1 MNGLAAVMP
10 PISDREMKVV
20 DAARAFARDVIE
32 PNSGAWEEAGHV
44 PREAFR
50 EAARGLCRLA
60 VPESMRGHGLGMPA
74 MALVVEAL
82 AAACMASAFALTVH
96 NNLARGITRNAST
109 PQLERWLPGLIA
121 GEQIGAF
128 LLTEPQGGSDAAAMT
143 TTARRDGRGWR
154 LDGAKA
160 WVSNGA
166 TADLLSVYAQTDASA
181 GWRGIACF
189 IVEADAP
196 GVIREPAY
204 RLLGSHALGTGGFR
218 FERCHIGADDV
229 LVGPGE
235 GFKAALAGV
244 DFARITVAAMC
255 CGMLGRSLEVAME
268 HGAGRRTFG
277 KIGAGAP
284 SRPVTAGRRRHG
296 PRGRTTADRACRH
309 GAGRWNGPSYP
320 GRRPCQEVRHA
331 GGAQP
336 HRRLYAGH
344 GGKRLPHRIPTG
356 APLDRRQNG
365 AISGRHHGNSERRNR
380 PRHYPP
386 LPVGDR
392 ANRSLAGTVST
403 TARNLLGELFGKV
416 QRLTEVVT
424 LEADNQ
430 VLQPPFAKCRHVFRN
445 TPREARK
452 RQPPALGTWQFGS
465 KAIPRDK
472 TWRYRF
478 SSGLWARRLGVAV
491 HVRERLTK

>member
-10 PISDREMKVV
+10 PISNREMDVV
-20 DAARAFARDVIE
+20 AAARAFARDVIE
-32 PNSGAWEEAGHV
+32 PNAGAWEEAGQV

-50 EAARGLCRLA
+50 DAAARGLCRLT
-60 VPESMRGHGLGMPA
+60 VPESMHGYGLGMPA
-74 MALVVEAL
+74 MGLVVEAL

-96 NNLARGITRNAST
+96 NNLARGITRHASP

-166 TADLLSVYAQTDASA
+166 AADLLSVYAQTDPSA

-204 RLLGSHALGTGGFR
+204 RLLGGHALGTGAFR
-218 FERCHIGADDV
+218 FEGCRVGADDV

-255 CGMLGRSLEVAME
+255 CGMLGRSLDVAME

-277 KIGAGAP
+277 KSVLEHQAVQSLLADAATDLEAA
-284 SRPVTAGRRRHG
+284 RLLTA
-296 PRGRTTADRACRH
+296 
-309 GAGRWNGPSYP
+309 
-320 GRRPCQEVRHA
+320 HA
-331 GGAQP
+331 A
-336 HRRLYAGH
+336 
-344 GGKRLPHRIPTG
+344 TV
-356 APLDRRQNG
+356 LDDG
-365 AISGRHHGNSERRNR
+365 TGRHTVAAAHAKKFATRVALSHIADCMQAMGANGFRTDYPLARHLAAAKMAQYLDGTTEIQNVVIGRAITR
-380 PRHYPP
+380 PYLSAARQA
-386 LPVGDR
+386 GD
-392 ANRSLAGTVST
+392 
-403 TARNLLGELFGKV
+403 
-416 QRLTEVVT
+416 
-424 LEADNQ
+424 
-430 VLQPPFAKCRHVFRN
+430 
-445 TPREARK
+445 
-452 RQPPALGTWQFGS
+452 
-465 KAIPRDK
+465 
-472 TWRYRF
+472 
-478 SSGLWARRLGVAV
+478 
-491 HVRERLTK
+491 

>member
-1 MNGLAAVMP
+1 MNVLAAVMP
-10 PISDREMKVV
+10 PISNREMAVV
-20 DAARAFARDVIE
+20 AAARAFARDVVE
-32 PNSGAWEEAGHV
+32 PNAGAWEEAGHV

-50 EAARGLCRLA
+50 EAAARGLCRLT
-60 VPESMRGHGLGMPA
+60 VPESMHGHGLGMPA

-82 AAACMASAFALTVH
+82 AAVCMASAFALTVH
-96 NNLARGITRNAST
+96 NNLARGITRHASP

-143 TTARRDGRGWR
+143 TTAQRDGRGWR

-204 RLLGSHALGTGGFR
+204 RLLGGHALGTGGFR
-218 FERCHIGADDV
+218 FEGCRVGADDV

-255 CGMLGRSLEVAME
+255 CGMLGRSLDVALE

-277 KIGAGAP
+277 KSVLEHQAVQ
-284 SRPVTAGRRRHG
+284 SLL
-296 PRGRTTADRACRH
+296 ADA
-309 GAGRWNGPSYP
+309 ATDL
-320 GRRPCQEVRHA
+320 EA
-331 GGAQP
+331 A
-336 HRRLYAGH
+336 RL
-344 GGKRLPHRIPTG
+344 L
-356 APLDRRQNG
+356 
-365 AISGRHHGNSERRNR
+365 
-380 PRHYPP
+380 
-386 LPVGDR
+386 
-392 ANRSLAGTVST
+392 
-403 TARNLLGELFGKV
+403 TARAATVLDDGTDRHTLAAAHAKKFATRVALSRIADCMQAMGANGIRTDYPLA
-416 QRLTEVVT
+416 RHLTAAKMAQYLDGTTEIQNVVIG
-424 LEADNQ
+424 
-430 VLQPPFAKCRHVFRN
+430 R
-445 TPREARK
+445 
-452 RQPPALGTWQFGS
+452 
-465 KAIPRDK
+465 AITRPYLSVAGQ
-472 TWRYRF
+472 T
-478 SSGLWARRLGVAV
+478 SG
-491 HVRERLTK
+491 

>member
-10 PISDREMKVV
+10 PIPDREMKVV

-32 PNSGAWEEAGHV
+32 PNAGAWEEAGHV
-44 PREAFR
+44 SREAFQ
-50 EAARGLCRLA
+50 EAAARGLCRLT
-60 VPESMRGHGLGMPA
+60 VPESMHGHGLGMPA

-109 PQLERWLPGLIA
+109 PQLERWLPGLIT

-154 LDGAKA
+154 LDGAKG

-166 TADLLSVYAQTDASA
+166 TADLLSVYAQTDAST

-204 RLLGSHALGTGGFR
+204 RLLGGHALGTGGFR
-218 FERCHIGADDV
+218 FEGCHIGADDV

-235 GFKAALAGV
+235 GFKVALAGV

-277 KIGAGAP
+277 KSVLEHQAVQSLLADAATDLEAA
-284 SRPVTAGRRRHG
+284 RLLTA
-296 PRGRTTADRACRH
+296 
-309 GAGRWNGPSYP
+309 
-320 GRRPCQEVRHA
+320 HA
-331 GGAQP
+331 A
-336 HRRLYAGH
+336 
-344 GGKRLPHRIPTG
+344 TV
-356 APLDRRQNG
+356 LDDG
-365 AISGRHHGNSERRNR
+365 TGRHTLAAAHAKKFATRVALSRIADCMQAMGANGFRTEYPLARHLTAAKMAQYLDGTTEIQNVVIGRAITR
-380 PRHYPP
+380 PY
-386 LPVGDR
+386 L
-392 ANRSLAGTVST
+392 SGTGQT
-403 TARNLLGELFGKV
+403 GR
-416 QRLTEVVT
+416 
-424 LEADNQ
+424 
-430 VLQPPFAKCRHVFRN
+430 
-445 TPREARK
+445 
-452 RQPPALGTWQFGS
+452 
-465 KAIPRDK
+465 
-472 TWRYRF
+472 
-478 SSGLWARRLGVAV
+478 
-491 HVRERLTK
+491 

>member
-20 DAARAFARDVIE
+20 NAARAFARDVIE
-32 PNSGAWEEAGHV
+32 PNAAAWEAAGGV

-50 EAARGLCRLA
+50 EAAARGLCRLT
-60 VPESMRGHGLGMPA
+60 VPPSMHGHGLGMPA

-96 NNLARGITRNAST
+96 NNLARGITRNASA
-109 PQLERWLPGLIA
+109 PQRARWLPGLTT

-204 RLLGSHALGTGGFR
+204 RLLGGRALGTGAFR
-218 FERCHIGADDV
+218 FEGCRVNADDV

-235 GFKAALAGV
+235 GFKAALAGI

-255 CGMLGRSLEVAME
+255 CGMLGRSLEVAMA
-268 HGAGRRTFG
+268 HGATRRTFG
-277 KIGAGAP
+277 KPVLQHQAVQSLLADAATDLEAARLLTAHAAAVLDDGTGRHTLAAAHAKKFATRAALSRIADCMQAMGANGLRTDYPLARHLTAAKMAQYLDGTTEIQNVVIGRAIT
-284 SRPVTAGRRRHG
+284 RPYLSAVEH
-296 PRGRTTADRACRH
+296 ADR
-309 GAGRWNGPSYP
+309 
-320 GRRPCQEVRHA
+320 
-331 GGAQP
+331 
-336 HRRLYAGH
+336 
-344 GGKRLPHRIPTG
+344 
-356 APLDRRQNG
+356 
-365 AISGRHHGNSERRNR
+365 
-380 PRHYPP
+380 
-386 LPVGDR
+386 
-392 ANRSLAGTVST
+392 
-403 TARNLLGELFGKV
+403 
-416 QRLTEVVT
+416 
-424 LEADNQ
+424 
-430 VLQPPFAKCRHVFRN
+430 
-445 TPREARK
+445 
-452 RQPPALGTWQFGS
+452 
-465 KAIPRDK
+465 
-472 TWRYRF
+472 
-478 SSGLWARRLGVAV
+478 
-491 HVRERLTK
+491 